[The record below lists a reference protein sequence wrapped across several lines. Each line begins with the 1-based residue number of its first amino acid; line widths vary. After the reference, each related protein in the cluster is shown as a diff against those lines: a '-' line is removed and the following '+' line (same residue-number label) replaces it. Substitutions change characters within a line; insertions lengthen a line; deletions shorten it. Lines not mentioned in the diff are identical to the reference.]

1 MTCNAIVATS
11 LQIARRDHPCVSG
24 EPERSGTRTT
34 TTRRPAPG
42 AASTSSGAGP
52 IGARRST
59 VQPAASEMP
68 VTGDALRNAQPLD
81 ADQRCCAD
89 VFSVVTCSG
98 RSARR
103 PGSVRRLAVSRH
115 IGRVGGP
122 LGDDDRPFE
131 DFDHRAGL
139 RGPGPQPRA
148 ARVFTPTVRPI
159 GSRPADCCV
168 RRFQRYRDSTGQ
180 RPHGIG
186 ARWREVKLDQRSLL
200 MLRPA
205 ALISCSR
212 IANLETCWNG
222 RTRLHDQ

>member
-1 MTCNAIVATS
+1 
-11 LQIARRDHPCVSG
+11 
-24 EPERSGTRTT
+24 
-34 TTRRPAPG
+34 
-42 AASTSSGAGP
+42 
-52 IGARRST
+52 
-59 VQPAASEMP
+59 MP

-139 RGPGPQPRA
+139 RINPLARPGCALAAVSARKPRA
-148 ARVFTPTVRPI
+148 ALLGAAAEKSALAFEPAFYVVHVLQLHVVGERVAIAVHLWRAFNRFIMGRPSYRGWEPARGGSMHKQPDI
-159 GSRPADCCV
+159 LTIVDLAVEAELRNIFEEIATGKAATGSRQVA
-168 RRFQRYRDSTGQ
+168 
-180 RPHGIG
+180 
-186 ARWREVKLDQRSLL
+186 ARGYPPCQ
-200 MLRPA
+200 
-205 ALISCSR
+205 
-212 IANLETCWNG
+212 
-222 RTRLHDQ
+222 

>member
-139 RGPGPQPRA
+139 RINPLARPGCALAAVSARKPRA
-148 ARVFTPTVRPI
+148 ALLGAAAEKSALAFEPAFYVVHVLQLHVVGERVAIAAICGAPSI
-159 GSRPADCCV
+159 GS
-168 RRFQRYRDSTGQ
+168 
-180 RPHGIG
+180 
-186 ARWREVKLDQRSLL
+186 
-200 MLRPA
+200 
-205 ALISCSR
+205 
-212 IANLETCWNG
+212 
-222 RTRLHDQ
+222 